1 MNAGNRIITFNA
13 NIYFYG
19 DCFLN
24 QPNIPLVCLCS
35 PIAIVERWVSLD
47 TIDGQITKK
56 KYRKVRIV
64 TEMAGITIF
73 NLSPL
78 VIVYIRD
85 FTGQISYF
93 ILLRRLNAGRLK
105 LFLCAKC
112 GAEKV

>member
-1 MNAGNRIITFNA
+1 
-13 NIYFYG
+13 
-19 DCFLN
+19 
-24 QPNIPLVCLCS
+24 
-35 PIAIVERWVSLD
+35 
-47 TIDGQITKK
+47 
-56 KYRKVRIV
+56 
-64 TEMAGITIF
+64 MASITIF
-73 NLSPL
+73 NLSTL